1 MPLPLMV
8 RLDDDVAEKVRE
20 QSYVEHIPMNR
31 IINDALRRFYERDSS
46 SPVTTEQ
53 GSHLAAT
60 FRDRLQPAIEAVR
73 ALPEQ
78 ENDKDYKTKA
88 SGAMTK
94 MMDCITAIMVSIDPT
109 LAPKISYDPKSQ
121 KKPTAKEKVEA

>member
-20 QSYVEHIPMNR
+20 QSYVERIPMNR
-31 IINDALRRFYERDSS
+31 IINDALHQFYERDSS
-46 SPVTTEQ
+46 NPVTTEQ
-53 GSHLAAT
+53 GYHLAAT
-60 FRDRLQPAIEAVR
+60 FRERLQPALDAVQ

-88 SGAMTK
+88 HAAMTK

-109 LAPKISYDPKSQ
+109 LAPKISYEPKSQ
-121 KKPTAKEKVEA
+121 RKRAAKEKVEA